1 MRCCLNEIL
10 RQTIEKGLVEG
21 AILYTDLTHVKA
33 NKHKKV
39 TVMVER
45 TPRAYLEELNK
56 AIEQD

>member
-33 NKHKKV
+33 NK
-39 TVMVER
+39 
-45 TPRAYLEELNK
+45 
-56 AIEQD
+56 QD